1 MVTHELVLQVI
12 YDLNQHKANTSLAMI
27 GCILK
32 GDTNS
37 ICSAYQHFDKFG
49 TMDEK
54 SLKNMGAIFDDLIDK
69 KLILIIDYGLQKKYE
84 ISKRGLE
91 LINNEDPEDNDKY
104 YESNGAP
111 SDYLE
116 ENQKLDNIISKINDE
131 IKDIKDNRYFK
142 DVKPSSVGS
151 DIEEIEDIAL
161 KKRMNASYEE
171 QINELNIIK
180 SNPYFA
186 RMDLLRKSGS
196 IFDVVQLY
204 IGNRS
209 HTFNDNDLILDWR
222 NEIAEFYYS
231 PFHKFQ
237 LKSFTYEVELKRQ
250 IEIENS
256 RIKFIYNQLT
266 KRKSELKD
274 TISDPFLINVL
285 KKKKD
290 SIGFTNIISTIQ
302 QKQNEIIRLP
312 LDANVLVQ
320 GCAGSGKTMILM
332 HRLSYLLYH
341 NKKLNTDFIKIITPN
356 DLFDRFIQDLS
367 NELQLDNVER
377 LSMLQLYINHINK
390 HFIIKKSFNYKSEDD
405 INDDVLKILYSQQF
419 IDSVVSKIKEAISKD
434 LNFIYEKNKRD
445 IETRFSNYLNIK
457 KNIAELNQNLC
468 LEIRIISE
476 KVQNDESLNRFMNID
491 NIHELPIELDK
502 IININVNIESKINQL
517 KQDINNEK
525 IKLKSIDEILNP
537 NFINTI
543 VDQSKAY
550 RIKLFSSNKGSV
562 YEYLINYKNSA
573 TNVSSLKLMNLEK
586 EIKKIESLK
595 IDEDT
600 YKLYK
605 EVQKIYFKKIEP
617 LIVTIEK
624 EREKLAKH
632 SDDEFLYDKLMEE
645 LNELTQEIESYLTN
659 YGGNN
664 RYIEEIINKLTDAF
678 EEKIDLNSH
687 FDTII
692 EEEISLVHS
701 AFQSKVRFH
710 NQYKYYYFLKLAVLN
725 EFNFNFEPLNL
736 LMIDEAQEY
745 SIEELQLIKSIH
757 PLININIYG
766 DVNQLTSSIGSSNW
780 DSIKSGFKYYELN
793 ENYRNPRPIVNYI
806 NDQLNMIMVSL
817 GLDEGLIETNKFDEN
832 ERIDAI
838 IMNED
843 DKNKF
848 IHDHEIN
855 DNLID
860 KIYHIDEVKGLEFNS
875 VIVFEKGMNHNQKYI
890 SLSRALEKLYV
901 ID

>member
-1 MVTHELVLQVI
+1 MVTHELLLQVI

-49 TMDEK
+49 IMDEK
-54 SLKNMGAIFDDLIDK
+54 SLKNMGVIFDDLIDK

-91 LINNEDPEDNDKY
+91 LINNEDLEKNDKY
-104 YESNGAP
+104 YESKGAP

-116 ENQKLDNIISKINDE
+116 ENQKLDNTISKINDE
-131 IKDIKDNRYFK
+131 IKDIKDNRYFN
-142 DVKPSSVGS
+142 DVKPSSVGNG
-151 DIEEIEDIAL
+151 IEEIEDIAL

-171 QINELNIIK
+171 QMKELNIIK
-180 SNPYFA
+180 GNPYFA
-186 RMDLLRKSGS
+186 RMDLTRKSGS

-204 IGNRS
+204 IGKRS
-209 HTFNDNDLILDWR
+209 HKFDDNHLIIDWR
-222 NEIAEFYYS
+222 SEIAEYYYS

-237 LKSFTYEVELKRQ
+237 LKSFNYEVELKRQ

-256 RIKFIYNQLT
+256 RIKLIYNQLT

-274 TISDPFLINVL
+274 TISDPFLMNVL

-312 LDANVLVQ
+312 LEANVLVQ

-341 NKKLNTDFIKIITPN
+341 NQKLNTDLIKIITPN
-356 DLFDRFIQDLS
+356 NLFDRFIQDLS

-377 LSMLQLYINHINK
+377 FSMLQLYLNHINQ
-390 HFIIKKSFNYKSEDD
+390 HFNIKKSSNFKSEDD
-405 INDDVLKILYSQQF
+405 INDDVLKILYSQKF

-434 LNFIYEKNKRD
+434 LNFIYEKNNNE
-445 IETRFSNYLNIK
+445 IETKFSNYLNIK
-457 KNIAELNQNLC
+457 KNITELNQKLW
-468 LEIRIISE
+468 LEIKIISE
-476 KVQNDESLNRFMNID
+476 KIQSDELINNFMNME
-491 NIHELPIELDK
+491 NIHELPLELDK
-502 IININVNIESKINQL
+502 IMKINVNIERKINDLQ
-517 KQDINNEK
+517 KDINDEK
-525 IKLKSIDEILNP
+525 IKLKAIEEILNH
-537 NFINTI
+537 NFIDVI
-543 VDQSKAY
+543 VDKSNAY
-550 RIKLFSSNKGSV
+550 RIKLFSSNKESV
-562 YEYLINYKNSA
+562 YEYLINYKKSA
-573 TNVSSLKLMNLEK
+573 TNKSALRLINLEK
-586 EIKKIESLK
+586 EIKEAERFK
-595 IDEDT
+595 IDEHT
-600 YKLYK
+600 YKLYE
-605 EVQKIYFKKIEP
+605 EVQKMYFKKIEP
-617 LIVTIEK
+617 LIFTIEK
-624 EREKLAKH
+624 ERGKLAKH
-632 SDDEFLYDKLMEE
+632 SDDEFLYDKLKRE
-645 LNELTQEIESYLTN
+645 LNDSIHLVESYLTN
-659 YGGNN
+659 YGENYK
-664 RYIEEIINKLTDAF
+664 YIDEIINKLTDAF

-687 FDTII
+687 FDSII
-692 EEEISLVHS
+692 DEEITSAHS
-701 AFQSKVRFH
+701 AYQSKVRFH
-710 NQYKYYYFLKLAVLN
+710 NQYKYYYFLKLAVLK
-725 EFNFNFEPLNL
+725 EFNFNFEPLKL

-745 SIEELQLIKSIH
+745 SIEELHLIKSIH
-757 PLININIYG
+757 PLININVYG

-780 DSIKSGFKYYELN
+780 DSIKTGFKYYELN

-806 NDQLNMIMVSL
+806 NKQLNMNMVSL
-817 GLDEGLIETNKFDEN
+817 GLDEGVIETNTIDEN

-848 IHDHEIN
+848 INENEIKV
-855 DNLID
+855 NLTD
-860 KIYHIDEVKGLEFNS
+860 KIYHVDEIKGLEFNS
-875 VIVFEKGMNHNQKYI
+875 VVVFEKGMNHNQKYI